1 MGFFSSLFGTRSKD
15 AYTTASTRNAIVA
28 HDGHTGVSRYLEGQ
42 TTAPSLSKVD
52 KYLKS
57 QELTQ
62 PSGVAKYL
70 ARQAIAE
77 RNKPVVVLTGVA
89 KYLNNN
95 KDSAPVV
102 RSGVERYLA
111 RQDNTPMSGVAKYML
126 KKAVADRHTPIKQ
139 KTTRVEIY
147 LQSRPDTTAS
157 SVSKY
162 LAKQAL
168 ATVSQ
173 TKAETAAIVH
183 AVVES
188 VALTGVEKYLQ
199 GQR

>member
-1 MGFFSSLFGTRSKD
+1 MGFFSSLFGTRSED
-15 AYTTASTRNAIVA
+15 AYTTSTRNTIAA
-28 HDGHTGVSRYLEGQ
+28 HDGHTGVSRYLESQ

-52 KYLKS
+52 KYLKN
-57 QELTQ
+57 QELNQ
-62 PSGVAKYL
+62 PSGVTKYL

-126 KKAVADRHTPIKQ
+126 KKAVADRHAPLKQ
-139 KTTRVEIY
+139 KTTGVENY
-147 LQSRPDTTAS
+147 LQSRPETTAS
-157 SVSKY
+157 SVSRY
-162 LAKQAL
+162 LARQAL

-173 TKAETAAIVH
+173 TRAETAAVVH

>member
-1 MGFFSSLFGTRSKD
+1 MGFFSSLFGTRSED
-15 AYTTASTRNAIVA
+15 AYVTTSSHHASAS
-28 HDGHTGVSRYLEGQ
+28 HEGQTGVSRYLEGQ
-42 TTAPSLSKVD
+42 AGAPVTSKVD
-52 KYLKS
+52 KYLKN
-57 QELTQ
+57 QELNQ

-77 RNKPVVVLTGVA
+77 RSKPIVVLTGVA

-102 RSGVERYLA
+102 KSGVERYLA
-111 RQDNTPMSGVAKYML
+111 NQDNTPMSGVAKYML
-126 KKAVADRHTPIKQ
+126 KKTIADRNAPPKQ
-139 KTTRVEIY
+139 KTTGVESY
-147 LQSRPDTTAS
+147 LQTRPETTAS
-157 SVSKY
+157 GVSKY
-162 LAKQAL
+162 LARQAL
-168 ATVSQ
+168 AGVSQ
-173 TKAETAAIVH
+173 AKVQTAAVAY

>member
-1 MGFFSSLFGTRSKD
+1 MGFFSSLFGTPSKD
-15 AYTTASTRNAIVA
+15 AYTTASARNAIVA

-126 KKAVADRHTPIKQ
+126 KKPLQIVTHRQNKKQ
-139 KTTRVEIY
+139 HVLKVICKVVLIQRQVV
-147 LQSRPDTTAS
+147 
-157 SVSKY
+157 SVN
-162 LAKQAL
+162 
-168 ATVSQ
+168 
-173 TKAETAAIVH
+173 I
-183 AVVES
+183 
-188 VALTGVEKYLQ
+188 
-199 GQR
+199 

>member
-1 MGFFSSLFGTRSKD
+1 MGFFSSLFGTRSED
-15 AYTTASTRNAIVA
+15 AYATSTRNTIAA
-28 HDGHTGVSRYLEGQ
+28 HDGHTGVSRYLESQ

-52 KYLKS
+52 KYLKN
-57 QELTQ
+57 QELNQ
-62 PSGVAKYL
+62 PSGVTKYL

-89 KYLNNN
+89 KYFN

-126 KKAVADRHTPIKQ
+126 KKAVADRHAPLKQ
-139 KTTRVEIY
+139 KTTGVENY
-147 LQSRPDTTAS
+147 LQSRPETTAS
-157 SVSKY
+157 SVSRY
-162 LAKQAL
+162 LARQAL

-173 TKAETAAIVH
+173 TRAETAAVVH

>member
-1 MGFFSSLFGTRSKD
+1 MGFFSSLFGTHSEN
-15 AYTTASTRNAIVA
+15 AYTTSSARNAILA
-28 HDGHTGVSRYLEGQ
+28 HDGTGVSRYLEIQ
-42 TTAPSLSKVD
+42 TTTPSLSKVD

-57 QELTQ
+57 QELNQ

-70 ARQAIAE
+70 ARQAINE

-102 RSGVERYLA
+102 KSGVERYLA
-111 RQDNTPMSGVAKYML
+111 SQINTPMSGVAKYML
-126 KKAVADRHTPIKQ
+126 KKNVADRHTPPKQ
-139 KTTRVEIY
+139 KTTSVESY
-147 LQSRPDTTAS
+147 LQSRHETTTS

-162 LAKQAL
+162 LARQAL
-168 ATVSQ
+168 VTASQ
-173 TKAETAAIVH
+173 AKAEAIAVVN

-188 VALTGVEKYLQ
+188 VAVTGVEKYLQ

>member
-1 MGFFSSLFGTRSKD
+1 MGFFSSLFGTHSEN
-15 AYTTASTRNAIVA
+15 AYTTTSARNAILA
-28 HDGHTGVSRYLEGQ
+28 HDGTGVSRYLEIQ
-42 TTAPSLSKVD
+42 TTTPSLSKVD

-57 QELTQ
+57 QELNQ
-62 PSGVAKYL
+62 PSGVDKYL
-70 ARQAIAE
+70 ARQAINE

-102 RSGVERYLA
+102 KSGVERYLA
-111 RQDNTPMSGVAKYML
+111 NQINTPMSGVAKYML
-126 KKAVADRHTPIKQ
+126 KKNVADRHTQPKP
-139 KTTRVEIY
+139 KTTRVESY
-147 LQSRPDTTAS
+147 LQSRPETTTS

-162 LAKQAL
+162 LARQAIVT
-168 ATVSQ
+168 ASQ
-173 TKAETAAIVH
+173 AKAEAIAVVS

-188 VALTGVEKYLQ
+188 VAVTGVEKYLQ

>member
-1 MGFFSSLFGTRSKD
+1 MGFFSSLFGTRSENV
-15 AYTTASTRNAIVA
+15 YTTTSARNAIVA
-28 HDGHTGVSRYLEGQ
+28 HDGNTGVSRYLDGQ
-42 TTAPSLSKVD
+42 TTTPSLSKVD

-57 QELTQ
+57 QELNQ

-89 KYLNNN
+89 QYLHNN

-102 RSGVERYLA
+102 KSGVERYLA
-111 RQDNTPMSGVAKYML
+111 NQINTPMSGVAKYML
-126 KKAVADRHTPIKQ
+126 KKAVADRHAPVKQ
-139 KTTRVEIY
+139 KTTSVESY
-147 LQSRPDTTAS
+147 LQSRPQTTTS

-162 LAKQAL
+162 LARQAF
-168 ATVSQ
+168 ATVSHA
-173 TKAETAAIVH
+173 KAETV
-183 AVVES
+183 AVANAVIES
-188 VALTGVEKYLQ
+188 AALTGVEKYLQ